1 MHHSNRS
8 VAHIFAVAAFA
19 ILMLSPAKFVRAGAR
34 NAEPPSIALKYFSTD
49 LGTAQGVGL
58 LYRRIRAAA
67 STLCGPYDSA
77 LLEEK
82 ALRDKCVD
90 QAVAAAVTNVHSE
103 RLSAHHLRHTR
114 GKRPWLDTPTSLAV
128 R

>member
-1 MHHSNRS
+1 MHHSNRTAALI
-8 VAHIFAVAAFA
+8 VAVTAFAV
-19 ILMLSPAKFVRAGAR
+19 LMLSPARFVRAAAR
-34 NAEPPSIALKYFSTD
+34 NAEPPSIALKYFSAD

-67 STLCGPYDSA
+67 STVCGPYDSA

-82 ALRDKCVD
+82 ALRDQCVD
-90 QAVAAAVTNVHSE
+90 QAVATAVTSVHSE
-103 RLSAHHLRHTR
+103 RLSAHHLRHTH
-114 GKRPWLDTPTSLAV
+114 GKRPWMDTPTSLAV